1 VPSRFGLFEFDDQGR
16 VLRKQGRLV
25 RLEPQPARALA
36 LLLARPGALVTREE
50 LRRALWEPGVHVDFE
65 RGLAYAIA
73 QVRAALGDTA
83 DNPRFVETVPRQGY
97 RFIAPVQSGPSPSNR
112 PAELSSSAGTSES
125 SSAARASAVPVG
137 TSGDTP
143 WSAGTSVP
151 ASPPRATR
159 WPVALL
165 FTIVAAAVG
174 WSAWQAWHPV
184 RPIVAVAIFDNE
196 TGRADLDALAAT
208 AADVMVARLTALGV
222 ETLGVIGNTPRL
234 RQPRAERDPRA
245 VREETGAGYLVFGQ
259 LQPDDAGV
267 RLVVHL
273 IRLDDQ
279 THLWVTRVPRP
290 TARLDG
296 IQEAVAE
303 RLAEAV
309 RAHVIER
316 NPRAP
321 RFTR

>member
-1 VPSRFGLFEFDDQGR
+1 
-16 VLRKQGRLV
+16 
-25 RLEPQPARALA
+25 
-36 LLLARPGALVTREE
+36 
-50 LRRALWEPGVHVDFE
+50 
-65 RGLAYAIA
+65 
-73 QVRAALGDTA
+73 
-83 DNPRFVETVPRQGY
+83 
-97 RFIAPVQSGPSPSNR
+97 
-112 PAELSSSAGTSES
+112 
-125 SSAARASAVPVG
+125 
-137 TSGDTP
+137 
-143 WSAGTSVP
+143 
-151 ASPPRATR
+151 
-159 WPVALL
+159 
-165 FTIVAAAVG
+165 
-174 WSAWQAWHPV
+174 V

-296 IQEAVAE
+296 IQDAVAD